1 MWTRLVAGAAAHDIN
16 NLAQGL
22 FNLLALAS
30 SPTASPE
37 ALERYAGLAREG
49 LLDLK
54 RLASD
59 LRALSATEAGGEAQ
73 RLDLACLEAHTE
85 VAVPEGRSLEMGPA
99 AAGVLVLGTGPAV
112 RVALTSVLRY
122 CLAASASGGGV
133 MSSIPGGAAQP
144 TVVVDAPT
152 APPPHSSDEG
162 SLGALLDGPEREF
175 GGDRGLVV
183 AGAIVRQCGGD
194 IHAGRG
200 PHGGLRFKLTF
211 VRAEEGPQDARRA

>member
-49 LLDLK
+49 LVDLK

-59 LRALSATEAGGEAQ
+59 LRALSAIEAGDEAQ

-85 VAVPEGRSLEMGPA
+85 VAVPEGRSLEMGA
-99 AAGVLVLGTGPAV
+99 AVGVLVLGTGPAV

-122 CLAASASGGGV
+122 CLAASASGGRV
-133 MSSIPGGAAQP
+133 MSSVPGEVAEP

-152 APPPHSSDEG
+152 APPPRFGGEG
-162 SLGALLDGPEREF
+162 SLGALLTGPEREF
-175 GGDRGLVV
+175 GGDRGLVL
-183 AGAIVRQCGGD
+183 AGAIVRQCGGE
-194 IHAGRG
+194 ILAGQG

-211 VRAEEGPQDARRA
+211 VRAEEGPQDVRRA

>member
-54 RLASD
+54 RLAAD
-59 LRALSATEAGGEAQ
+59 LRALSSTGAPGEVQ

-99 AAGVLVLGTGPAV
+99 AGVLVLGTGAAL

-122 CLAASASGGGV
+122 CLAASAAGGRV
-133 MSSIPGGAAQP
+133 TSSVPGEAAEP
-144 TVVVDAPT
+144 MIVVDAPT
-152 APPPHSSDEG
+152 APPPRSSDEG
-162 SLGALLDGPEREF
+162 SLGALLNGLEREF
-175 GGDRGLVV
+175 GGDRGLVL
-183 AGAIVRQCGGD
+183 AGAIVRQCGGE

-200 PHGGLRFKLTF
+200 PHGGLRFKLAF